1 MGDMELNFAQT
12 NIKSELAKTR
22 TANDI
27 EKIESVLWEALILF
41 QQYPV
46 ITVKGLQFTYTIKGY
61 EMFVNR
67 KEKSITR
74 STISMSL
81 KETMELDYKV
91 TGPKKLGTFGAS
103 YIYSIFKTLA
113 VIE

>member
-1 MGDMELNFAQT
+1 MDLSSAQT
-12 NIKSELAKTR
+12 KIKSELAKAIKT
-22 TANDI
+22 NDM

-41 QQYPV
+41 QRYPFTT
-46 ITVKGLQFTYTIKGY
+46 IKGLQFTYTIKGY

-81 KETMELDYKV
+81 KKVMELDYKV
-91 TGPKKLGTFGAS
+91 IGPKKIGTFGAS
-103 YIYSIFKTLA
+103 YIYSIFKALA